1 MRELVRRVISEFKS
15 VQLQGQN
22 EGYVLFSGREPDT
35 REKVSIKILPRVLE
49 SDPGAERA
57 FESTAR
63 AIRQLNHPNLV
74 PVRKVGHESGLPY
87 LVTRA
92 IESGQLLTDRLQKGW
107 TVDEAADAVIQIGH
121 ALEHAH
127 NKGLVHGALTP
138 EDVIVQ
144 PDGRVLVADV
154 GMADLRRLVGATVKQ
169 AASPFVA
176 PEVQQGVRGDARA
189 DVYSL
194 AAILYRLVAGR
205 PPQVVKGEVMPP
217 GRFSAEVPP
226 EMDQVLT
233 RALAADPNQR
243 YPDVKALVAALGGVK
258 IAPVAERPRP
268 VTPGGRCSK
277 CGAEN
282 QTGRFC
288 RKCGSALAQSKPAT
302 AAQPQRKPATPSQ
315 PQPKPVTPGQPR
327 RSQERQAATRRPP
340 ERSILDEPIQIT
352 RIEVGRIEVGS
363 GVEVEDTVIARP
375 MQVASGA
382 LDVEFP
388 APIEMPRLDLDALWP
403 TTGDG
408 LPITMPEPP
417 PIPEIDWAEVAPPM
431 PDVPTIED
439 IPIAE
444 VQRREAEMRRR
455 EAEVAALEK
464 KTAALAEQTAALQE
478 NTGA

>member
-22 EGYVLFSGREPDT
+22 EGYVLFIGREPDT
-35 REKVSIKILPRVLE
+35 REKVSIKILPRMLE

-74 PVRKVGHESGLPY
+74 PVRKVGQEGGLPY

-92 IESGQLLTDRLQKGW
+92 IETGQSLTDRLQKGW

-121 ALEHAH
+121 ALEHAY
-127 NKGLVHGALTP
+127 NKGVVHGALTP

-144 PDGRVLVADV
+144 DDGRILVADV
-154 GMADLRRLVGATVKQ
+154 GMADLRRLVGATAKQ
-169 AASPFVA
+169 VASPFIA

-194 AAILYRLVAGR
+194 AAILYRMLAGR

-217 GRFSAEVPP
+217 GRFSADVPP

-233 RALAADPNQR
+233 RALAPDPNRR
-243 YPDVKALVAALGGVK
+243 YPDVKAFVAALGGVK
-258 IAPVAERPRP
+258 IVPAAEQPQR
-268 VTPGGRCSK
+268 VTPGGHCPK

-288 RKCGSALAQSKPAT
+288 RKCGSRLAQPE
-302 AAQPQRKPATPSQ
+302 ATPARSSQ
-315 PQPKPVTPGQPR
+315 PARPPQKITPPR
-327 RSQERQAATRRPP
+327 RP
-340 ERSILDEPIQIT
+340 ERSVLDEPIQIT

-363 GVEVEDTVIARP
+363 GVEVEDTVIAQP
-375 MQVASGA
+375 IQVASSA

-388 APIEMPRLDLDALWP
+388 APLDMPRLDLDAMWP
-403 TTGDG
+403 ATGDG
-408 LPITMPEPP
+408 LPITMPAPP
-417 PIPEIDWAEVAPPM
+417 PMPEVDWAEIAPPM
-431 PDVPTIED
+431 PEVPTIED

-444 VQRREAEMRRR
+444 VQRREEKARAR
-455 EAEVAALEK
+455 EAEALVSGEKAAD
-464 KTAALAEQTAALQE
+464 LAERKALNE
-478 NTGA
+478 NKPGA